1 MLPPPLLPFYVS
13 KLKTR
18 DEAIFRYS
26 GLKIYYSRYAGEYR
40 RDRDFGHLKPSVHM
54 EKLTATETR
63 GDVVITYLNG
73 KQRPP
78 ALEGLWGLKSALN
91 LGLYK

>member
-1 MLPPPLLPFYVS
+1 MQES
-13 KLKTR
+13 
-18 DEAIFRYS
+18 
-26 GLKIYYSRYAGEYR
+26 R

-54 EKLTATETR
+54 EKLTAMESK
-63 GDVVITYLNG
+63 GDVVITYLKG

-78 ALEGLWGLKSALN
+78 ALEGLWVLKSALN